1 MITIVTG
8 AAGNLG
14 AAVVSHLCE
23 RGGHVIAVDRDGAQE
38 SLAALAQRFP
48 GKVETFTFDVGDRAA
63 WAQTALRLQGRELA
77 GAAFLAG
84 AWSGGQP
91 VGAGGDTWRKMM
103 STNADTVY
111 ASLEAVLPLMK
122 ARGNGSI
129 VVVGARPVELPGT
142 AGTAAEYAA
151 AKSAVVA
158 LARAA
163 AAEALTSR
171 VRINAVLPSIID
183 TPPNRKAMPGAKH
196 DTWVSPAS
204 LADVIGF
211 LLSDSARD
219 VSGAMIPVYGRA

>member
-1 MITIVTG
+1 M
-8 AAGNLG
+8 
-14 AAVVSHLCE
+14 
-23 RGGHVIAVDRDGAQE
+23 
-38 SLAALAQRFP
+38 AALAQRFP

-63 WAQTALRLQGRELA
+63 WSQTALRLQGRELA

-103 STNADTVY
+103 SANADTVY

-171 VRINAVLPSIID
+171 VRINAVLPSVID

>member
-1 MITIVTG
+1 
-8 AAGNLG
+8 
-14 AAVVSHLCE
+14 
-23 RGGHVIAVDRDGAQE
+23 
-38 SLAALAQRFP
+38 
-48 GKVETFTFDVGDRAA
+48 
-63 WAQTALRLQGRELA
+63 
-77 GAAFLAG
+77 
-84 AWSGGQP
+84 
-91 VGAGGDTWRKMM
+91 
-103 STNADTVY
+103 
-111 ASLEAVLPLMK
+111 
-122 ARGNGSI
+122 
-129 VVVGARPVELPGT
+129 VGARPVELPGT

>member
-1 MITIVTG
+1 MISLITG

-23 RGGHVIAVDRDGAQE
+23 RGGHVIAVDRDGAQAHLSE
-38 SLAALAQRFP
+38 LAARFP
-48 GKVETFTFDVGDRAA
+48 GKVETLTFDVSDRAA
-63 WAQTALRLQGRELA
+63 WAQTVQRLQGRELR
-77 GAAFLAG
+77 GAAFIAG
-84 AWSGGQP
+84 GWSGGHP

-103 STNADTVY
+103 SANADTAY
-111 ASLEAVLPLMK
+111 ASLEAVLPVMK
-122 ARGNGSI
+122 TRGGGSI
-129 VVVGARPVELPGT
+129 VVVGARPVELPGS

-151 AKSAVVA
+151 SKSAVVA

-163 AAEALTSR
+163 AAEALASG

-183 TPPNRKAMPGAKH
+183 TPPNRKAMPGASY
-196 DTWVSPAS
+196 DAWVSPAS